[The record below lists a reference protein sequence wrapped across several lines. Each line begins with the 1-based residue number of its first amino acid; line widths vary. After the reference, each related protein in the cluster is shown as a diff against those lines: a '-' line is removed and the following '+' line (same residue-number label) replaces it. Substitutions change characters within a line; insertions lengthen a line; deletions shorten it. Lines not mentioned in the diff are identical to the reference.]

1 MSRLLFLW
9 AVVMCVLVWARVA
22 HPQAGPDWEQI
33 VAAAKRE
40 GKVVIKGPPATETS
54 DALTVGFQ
62 KKYPQIQAEV
72 TAMTGNQMA
81 TKLITELNA
90 GMYLADL
97 IITGTTTALEVLLP
111 ANAIVPVAPF
121 LAGPNVRDASVWR
134 GGKLSFGDDAGR
146 DNLVFS
152 AYVKAPFVYNPNL
165 VSAGDFKSWKDLL
178 DPKWKGKMVMRD
190 PTGAGGGLGVATFW
204 YTREAL
210 GKEYIRQLFAQDI
223 AIARDDRQILDFA
236 AKGKYPIAIGP
247 SDTLTNEFVAKGL
260 PLKHMTPETLREGT
274 YITAGNGSFVIV
286 RNAPHPNALKVY
298 LDYFLSKEGQLE
310 WSKAAGFASL
320 RRDVPKDHVPDVFVP
335 REGMDYP
342 ELHKERY
349 LKLRGE
355 IVSFMKTVM
364 PR

>member
-1 MSRLLFLW
+1 MRRLLALSALA
-9 AVVMCVLVWARVA
+9 AVWVGLASLGHA
-22 HPQAGPDWEQI
+22 QAGPDWEQI
-33 VAAAKRE
+33 VAAGKRE
-40 GKVVIKGPPATETS
+40 GKVVIKGPPATETT

-62 KKYPQIQAEV
+62 KRYPQIQAEV
-72 TAMTGNQMA
+72 SAMTGNQMA

-111 ANAIVPVAPF
+111 ANAVVPASPF
-121 LAGPNVRDASVWR
+121 LAGPNARDASGWR
-134 GGKLSFGDDAGR
+134 RGKFSFGDDAGR
-146 DNLVFS
+146 YNLVFS
-152 AYVKAPFVYNPNL
+152 VYVKAPFIYNPNL
-165 VSAGDFKSWKDLL
+165 VSAQDFKSWKDLL
-178 DPKWKGKMVMRD
+178 GPKWKGKMVMRD

-204 YTREAL
+204 YTHEAL
-210 GKEYIRQLFAQDI
+210 GKEYIRQFFTQDV

-247 SDTLTNEFVAKGL
+247 SDTLTNEFVGKGL
-260 PLKHMTPETLREGT
+260 PLKHMNPENLREGT

-298 LDYFLSKEGQLE
+298 LDYLLSKDGQLE
-310 WSKAAGFASL
+310 WSKVAGFASL
-320 RRDVPKDHVPDVFVP
+320 RGDVPRDHVPDILVP
-335 REGMDYP
+335 KEGMDYP

-355 IVSFMKTVM
+355 IVSFVKTVM